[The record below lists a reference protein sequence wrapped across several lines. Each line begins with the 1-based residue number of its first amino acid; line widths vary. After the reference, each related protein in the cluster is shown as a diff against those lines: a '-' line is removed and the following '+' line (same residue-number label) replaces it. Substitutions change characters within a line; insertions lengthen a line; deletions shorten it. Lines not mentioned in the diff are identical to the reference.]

1 MKIIQTLLK
10 SIEKDAPVRNILIG
24 AHWTAVSSL
33 FCGMAST
40 VMSPKPHGEERV
52 QDAGELHLKSA
63 KELAGYMLSSNP
75 LEASIGVAA
84 FNSLND
90 FPKKNLTKVNAFKV
104 VGEKGV
110 GKHVAVFGHFP
121 YLKDIKASASRT
133 SVFEL
138 YPSGDELS
146 MEDVPSVLPDA
157 RVVAITSTSII
168 NHTLDSILPYLHKD
182 AFRVL
187 VGPSTPLSPILFD
200 LGFNMLAGV
209 QIIDEE
215 ALFKTIGQAAIF
227 RQVKGAELITIA
239 NSEP

>member
-1 MKIIQTLLK
+1 
-10 SIEKDAPVRNILIG
+10 
-24 AHWTAVSSL
+24 
-33 FCGMAST
+33 MAST

-52 QDAGELHLKSA
+52 RDAGELQRKSA
-63 KELAGYMLSSNP
+63 KELAGYMLSGNP
-75 LEASIGVAA
+75 IEASIGMAA

-90 FPKKNLTKVNAFKV
+90 FPKEKLTKVNAFKV

-110 GKHVAVFGHFP
+110 GKHVAIFGHFP

-146 MEDVPSVLPDA
+146 LDDVPAVLPDA

-168 NHTLDSILPYLHKD
+168 NHTLDAILPHLHKD
-182 AFRVL
+182 AFTVL

-200 LGFNMLAGV
+200 LGFNLLAGV
-209 QIIDEE
+209 YIVDED
-215 ALFKTIGQAAIF
+215 ALFQTIGQAAIF
-227 RQVKGAELITIA
+227 RQVRGADLITIA
-239 NSEP
+239 K